1 MNRPER
7 RKVIDMHTHIWLSHI
22 ENDITE
28 LVKASEVYGI
38 DKIIISPLSGYYPDS
53 DEITALNDYA
63 TDAVKRYP
71 DIFDANVYL
80 NPRNEN
86 TIDVLRREIEDK
98 GKVGVKLWV
107 ATFCDDPLTYP
118 IYEECIKYDIPVLLH
133 SFVKTVGQL
142 EHETRGFHVHNIAQ
156 RYPEAKLIMAHIDAN
171 CYHGIKCIK
180 NDKNV
185 YVDFCGSI
193 YRQDDLDY
201 TVRHLGTDRILYGT
215 DMPGS
220 YVTNY
225 GQVLEA
231 EITESEK
238 DDILYNNT
246 AKLYKRLHNLK

>member
-1 MNRPER
+1 MNSVER
-7 RKVIDMHTHIWLSHI
+7 RKVIDIHVHIWLSRI
-22 ENDITE
+22 ENDIKE

-38 DKIIISPLSGYYPDS
+38 DKMLISPLSGYYPDV
-53 DEITALNDYA
+53 EELQKLNDHA

-71 DIFDANVYL
+71 DIFDAYVYL
-80 NPRNEN
+80 NPRHEN
-86 TIDVLRREIEDK
+86 TVDVLRREIEDK

-118 IYEECIKYDIPVLLH
+118 IYEECIKYDVPILLH

-142 EHETRGFHVHNIAQ
+142 EHETRGNHVHNIAQ
-156 RYPEAKLIMAHIDAN
+156 RYPEAKIIMAHLGSN
-171 CYHGIKCIK
+171 CYHGIRAIR

-185 YVDFCGSI
+185 WVDPCGSI

-201 TVRHLGTDRILYGT
+201 TIRQIGTDRILYGT

-220 YVTNY
+220 YNTNY

-231 EITESEK
+231 EISEDKK
-238 DDILYNNT
+238 DDILYNNA
-246 AKLYKRLHNLK
+246 AKLFTKMSLK